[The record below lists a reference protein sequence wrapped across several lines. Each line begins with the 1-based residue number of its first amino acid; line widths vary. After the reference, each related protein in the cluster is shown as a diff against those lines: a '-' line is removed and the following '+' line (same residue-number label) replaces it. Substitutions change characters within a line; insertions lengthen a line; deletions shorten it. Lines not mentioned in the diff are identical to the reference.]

1 MSSKT
6 IHIVSLDV
14 PFPPDYGGMIDVFYR
29 IKALHSL
36 GFSIILHCFTY
47 GRGEPEELKAY
58 CREVHYYNRRK
69 RIIDFFSKRP
79 FVVQTRI
86 SRALLNRLQEDDYP
100 VFLEGLHCC
109 WYLEQPGMQ
118 KRVTIVRTHNI
129 EHDYYK
135 GLMKNASGLK
145 RLFFSSEAEKLKNY
159 EPVLSKAGY
168 VLSIKRSDKE
178 YFEKWNRNTLLLP
191 ASVPELEGG
200 NVSAVKDYCL
210 FHGNLSVSEN
220 DLAATWLLENV
231 IPKLSGIPFVIAGKQ
246 PSGSLKKLA
255 EKHQVK
261 VVENPSDEEMSRL
274 ISEAKVHVLPSTQD
288 TGLKLKLLA
297 ALQTAGT
304 VIVNTNMVKG
314 NDLEKY
320 CIVAGSPEEFIVAVR
335 QEFAKP
341 VNLEER
347 LDRRERFLKET
358 DTKEAVSRVFTEMHL
373 M

>member
-47 GRGEPEELKAY
+47 GRGAPEELKAY
-58 CREVHYYNRRK
+58 CREVHYYSRRK
-69 RIIDFFSKRP
+69 RMIDLFSKRP

-86 SRALLNRLQEDDYP
+86 SRALLNRLLEDDYP

-109 WYLEQPGMQ
+109 WYLEHPGMQ
-118 KRVTIVRTHNI
+118 ERVTIVRTHNI
-129 EHDYYK
+129 EHDYYN
-135 GLMKNASGLK
+135 GLMKNASGFK

-159 EPVLSKAGY
+159 EPVLSKADY

-178 YFEKWNRNTLLLP
+178 YFEKWNVNTLLLP
-191 ASVPELEGG
+191 ASVPELKVDQ
-200 NVSAVKDYCL
+200 VSVLKDYCL

-231 IPKLSGIPFVIAGKQ
+231 IPELNGIPFIIAGKQ

-255 EKHQVK
+255 EKHRVK
-261 VVENPSDEEMSRL
+261 LVENPSDEAMGRL
-274 ISEAKVHVLPSTQD
+274 ISEARVHVLPSTQD

-304 VIVNTNMVKG
+304 VIVNTNMIRG

-320 CIVAGSPEEFIVAVR
+320 CIVAGSPEEFAVAVR
-335 QEFAKP
+335 QEFTKP